1 MSKELKQLQDVM
13 SAQHPIAGMMARVFE
28 KRGGEQWLEQVSE
41 EHPRWFLTMM
51 FKLIPSVAPTQGMTG
66 DLNITFN
73 NNLVPTQLDAVTL
86 DEQGRVVID
95 AIPK

>member
-1 MSKELKQLQDVM
+1 
-13 SAQHPIAGMMARVFE
+13 
-28 KRGGEQWLEQVSE
+28 
-41 EHPRWFLTMM
+41 MM